1 MSGADSLEPLVLEL
15 SAQVLDGDDRSL
27 TVILCGDDITLE
39 PASGAR
45 IWFSRT
51 AFDGIADLLCRF
63 DRARAALHT
72 ADTPGG

>member
-45 IWFSRT
+45 IW
-51 AFDGIADLLCRF
+51 
-63 DRARAALHT
+63 
-72 ADTPGG
+72 